1 MRVLECFVHL
11 CCELYD
17 PNLAYLPSLRAGS
30 SGVSR
35 PSGLY
40 IYLEQELALEFLE
53 VDPRACS
60 QATTSLPILHPWCK
74 SMNDGRAECHDAC
87 GIDRNVI
94 FS

>member
-17 PNLAYLPSLRAGS
+17 SNLAYVPRVDPVS
-30 SGVSR
+30 SI
-35 PSGLY
+35 LY

-53 VDPRACS
+53 VDGACS

-74 SMNDGRAECHDAC
+74 SMNDGGAECHDAC